1 VKVLFFSI
9 FFSLLTFG
17 SPVVAVE
24 LSPLN
29 EGINDRAGIMPQPSY
44 EDLEKRIKLFKARS
58 GHSVVVITLPTLE
71 GENAQSLGVRAF
83 NSLPLDAAARA
94 KAVLLIVAR
103 KEHAVGLQT
112 GTELKELFPE
122 PIAQEKL
129 QKLVDLYFNGMR
141 PDLGVHSAVFFIFRT
156 IRGEVQ
162 IDHATEVENLEAA
175 SSRGAEA
182 GPIFAIFLAPFMAF
196 FIGVLWGICSTN
208 YGVQT
213 AVRLMI
219 GAILGGGTAKV
230 VSMLMGLMGTVTE
243 GLWYFILILSVA
255 LATFGSLTEF
265 WMSGDWRGIPR
276 VKDSIIRK
284 PEDKMGI

>member
-1 VKVLFFSI
+1 MLLFFSI
-9 FFSLLTFG
+9 VFLILTFG
-17 SPVVAVE
+17 SPLVAVE

-29 EGINDRAGIMPQPSY
+29 DAINDLAGIMPQPSY

-58 GHSVVVITLPTLE
+58 GHSVVVITLKSLD
-71 GENAQSLGVRAF
+71 GEDAQSFSVRAF
-83 NSLPLDAAARA
+83 NSLPLGAADLS

-112 GTELKELFPE
+112 GAELKELFPE
-122 PIAQEKL
+122 PVAQEKL
-129 QKLVDLYFNGMR
+129 QKLVDLYFHGMR
-141 PDLGVHSAVFFIFRT
+141 PDLGIHSAVFLIFRT
-156 IRGEVQ
+156 IRGEIQ
-162 IDHATEVENLEAA
+162 IDHATDVEKLEAA

-182 GPIFAIFLAPFMAF
+182 GPIFAIFLAPFLAF

-213 AVRLMI
+213 AVRLII
-219 GAILGGGTAKV
+219 GAVLGGGTAKV
-230 VSMLMGLMGTVTE
+230 VSMLMGLMGSVTE

-255 LATFGSLTEF
+255 LGTFGSLTEF

-276 VKDSIIRK
+276 VKDSVIRK